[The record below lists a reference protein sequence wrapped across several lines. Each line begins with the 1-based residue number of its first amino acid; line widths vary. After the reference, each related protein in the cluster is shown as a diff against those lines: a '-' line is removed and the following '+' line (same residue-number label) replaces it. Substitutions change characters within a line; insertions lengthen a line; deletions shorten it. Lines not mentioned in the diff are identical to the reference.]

1 MDRENREKYFELYEK
16 LNYYCT
22 ESYKVDREKI
32 AGTICELCRLF
43 RISRASTEF
52 YRSIE
57 HEKMKRGE
65 ELCCYDDG
73 TDYEPVLVVRIVTKV
88 RAVVIA
94 TVCMNNQVRPLDE
107 EEKRTVEL
115 IMRTILS
122 YYARI
127 RLQDVIETLT
137 YHDDANYH
145 NLRYFFRTLEIYDE
159 QKILGGL
166 VAVHY
171 NLRHFALVNQEV
183 GRNAGDFVM
192 KSHFEGLEKIVGE
205 KGVVCR
211 LGGDN
216 FVALCEKQNL
226 DAVIDYLYET
236 PIVYDVNYGNRV
248 MIHTSAGIYK
258 IPEDFVMDNKDQIFD
273 KIIAAS
279 QAARNGKNDRIVIY
293 SDDIDIGKAEANRL
307 QQIFP
312 EALKNEEFRVFYQPK
327 VDISTGELAGAEAL
341 CRWFRDGRIMPP
353 MEFIPVLERTSDI
366 CKLDFYM
373 LDHVC
378 RDIRRW
384 LDEGKKVVRV
394 SINLSRRHMMD
405 IDLLQNILDIV
416 DRHNVPHR
424 YIEIELT
431 ETTTDVEFRDLKR
444 VVGGLQKSGIYTS
457 VDDFGMGYSSLNL
470 IREIPWNVLKVD
482 KSFLPVDEDN
492 SGSNRSIMFKY
503 VLAMA
508 REMGLECIAEG
519 VETKAQVK
527 VLRENKCG
535 FAQGFLFDR
544 PLPVDEFE
552 NRLSGSHYDID
563 V

>member
-1 MDRENREKYFELYEK
+1 MNREDKEKYYELFEK
-16 LNYYCT
+16 LNYYLT
-22 ESYKVDREKI
+22 ESYNVDREKVRETLC
-32 AGTICELCRLF
+32 ALCRLF
-43 RISRASTEF
+43 RISRASSEF
-52 YRSIE
+52 YRSFD
-57 HEKMKRGE
+57 HEKLKRGE

-73 TDYEPVLVVRIVTKV
+73 TDHKPVIVVRIVTKV

-94 TVCMNNQVRPLDE
+94 TVSMNDQVRPLDD

-115 IMRTILS
+115 IMRTVLS

-127 RLQDVIETLT
+127 RLQEVIEVLT
-137 YHDDANYH
+137 YHDGANYR
-145 NLRYFFRTLEIYDE
+145 NLRYFFRTLEVYDE

-171 NLRHFALVNQEV
+171 NLRHFALINQEV

-192 KSHFEGLEKIVGE
+192 RSHFEGLEKIVGE

-226 DAVIDYLYET
+226 EAVINYLYET
-236 PIVYDVNYGNRV
+236 PVVYDVNYGNRV

-258 IPEDFVMDNKDQIFD
+258 IPEDFVMDNKDQIID
-273 KIIAAS
+273 KIMAAS
-279 QAARNGKNDRIVIY
+279 QAARSGRNERIVIY
-293 SDDIDIGKAEANRL
+293 AEDIDIGKDEANKL

-327 VDISTGELAGAEAL
+327 IDISTGELAGAEAL
-341 CRWFRDGRIMPP
+341 CRWFRDGRIMQPL
-353 MEFIPVLERTSDI
+353 EFIPVLERTSDI

-384 LDEGKKVVRV
+384 LDEGRNVVRV

-405 IDLLQNILDIV
+405 IDLMQNILDIV
-416 DRHNVPHR
+416 DRNNVPHR

-482 KSFLPVDEDN
+482 RSFLPVDEDN

-527 VLRENKCG
+527 VLRDNKCG

-552 NRLSGSHYDID
+552 NRLNGYRYDTD
-563 V
+563 A